1 MNMMQMRNYISEHP
15 RYRKSPA
22 WKDRCMRMPESQ
34 VVAIYNKFRKED
46 YRKIEREMKRTE
58 KTNQKFHQIDIFE
71 YLEELRDEEDV

>member
-1 MNMMQMRNYISEHP
+1 MNMMQMRIYISEHP

-22 WKDRCMRMPESQ
+22 WKDRCMRMPEAQ

-71 YLEELRDEEDV
+71 YLEESQNEETI